1 MGAVGAGAQRPQLPP
16 PPQPATPGPGLH
28 ALSLS
33 IDRETQFQRHLLS
46 CDVFYIQKSH
56 VAPSSCSEN
65 RRSLAVSPA
74 GRTLQTARPNPSRQC
89 SLGRATTARCV
100 AGLVQC
106 LYASLSR
113 RIGLRDV
120 SLAVPPHLP
129 PPKPEVAYVANINL
143 SYATALLTIAS
154 RPRNPFPRRI
164 LLLSKSIT
172 WLHTHRAKRGVWLP
186 QLQRANIWYRRV
198 LR

>member
-1 MGAVGAGAQRPQLPP
+1 MFYDCILYPNEPRRAIILFRKPP
-16 PPQPATPGPGLH
+16 
-28 ALSLS
+28 
-33 IDRETQFQRHLLS
+33 
-46 CDVFYIQKSH
+46 
-56 VAPSSCSEN
+56 VAPCVA
-65 RRSLAVSPA
+65 RRTYAS
-74 GRTLQTARPNPSRQC
+74 QTALPNPSRQC
-89 SLGRATTARCV
+89 SLGRATSVRCV
-100 AGLVQC
+100 ACLVQC

-143 SYATALLTIAS
+143 SYAAAMLTIAS
-154 RPRNPFPRRI
+154 RPRNTFPRRI
-164 LLLSKSIT
+164 LLLSKRIT
-172 WLHTHRAKRGVWLP
+172 RLHTHRAKRGVWLP